1 MEKNFLIKLLE
12 NNYQNNSCER
22 LELNLKNR
30 IKELRIKCNLTQNNL
45 ASELN
50 ISRQTLS
57 LIERNKLTPSIIIAM
72 RISTFFSTNV
82 ESIFYF
88 ENEIIS

>member
-88 ENEIIS
+88 ENEVIS